1 MKKIITLT
9 LIGYF
14 CLSCSSKRQ
23 LAPLAPA
30 EEFERAMYYYEN
42 KKIEDAIQAFE
53 RILFYHPSSEFV
65 DDAQYWLGMTY
76 FENKEYDQAITEF
89 DYLIRNFPTSAFL
102 EQAYLNRA
110 KAHLYKAPNYSK
122 DPTEIN
128 SAIRLFDQFLTQ
140 FPNSSHTNEVRNLIL
155 EARNRLAKKELENG
169 KLYVRI
175 GEEDAALIYFNY
187 VLTTYPE
194 ADASAEAAFRAA
206 AIYEQQGQYEQALT
220 LLRGLVE
227 EPAWRA
233 KAETKVREI
242 EKKIHNLSVEDLDET
257 KGLGEVKDLDETK
270 GLKEGEGRR
279 ETEPTEEVEATD
291 RPTQE
296 ENLEAID
303 TDEEETDQ

>member
-1 MKKIITLT
+1 VKKIITLT
-9 LIGYF
+9 LIVYF

-89 DYLIRNFPTSAFL
+89 DYLIRNFPTSTFL

-110 KAHLYKAPNYSK
+110 KAHLYKAPHYSK

-128 SAIRLFDQFLTQ
+128 RAIRFLDQFLTQ

-206 AIYEQQGQYEQALT
+206 VIYEQQGQYEQALT
-220 LLRGLVE
+220 LLQGLVE
-227 EPAWRA
+227 EPAWRV

-242 EKKIHNLSVEDLDET
+242 ETKIHNLSVEDLDET
-257 KGLGEVKDLDETK
+257 KGLGE
-270 GLKEGEGRR
+270 GEGLRQ
-279 ETEPTEEVEATD
+279 TEPTKEVEASD
-291 RPTQE
+291 SSTQE
-296 ENLEAID
+296 ETLEAID
-303 TDEEETDQ
+303 TNEEETDQ